1 MESVVGCHD
10 FRKIRLYSRL
20 LPIENQ
26 MLFLIL
32 FQLMAVVYNV

>member
-10 FRKIRLYSRL
+10 FRKNDLYSRL

-26 MLFLIL
+26 MLFG
-32 FQLMAVVYNV
+32 FVFGQ

>member
-1 MESVVGCHD
+1 MTFVKND
-10 FRKIRLYSRL
+10 LYSRL